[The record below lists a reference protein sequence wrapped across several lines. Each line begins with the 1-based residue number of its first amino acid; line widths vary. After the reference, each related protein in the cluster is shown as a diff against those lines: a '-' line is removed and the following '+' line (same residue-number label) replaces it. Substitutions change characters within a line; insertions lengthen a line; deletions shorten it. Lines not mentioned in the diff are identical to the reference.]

1 MDDVVIHVMEWLGLT
16 MRGMIEARSDDIAIV
31 AAAVEDLRTRER
43 ELTRSINELK
53 ALQIQMFLQ
62 INEIRETQQRRRG
75 IFFTR

>member
-16 MRGMIEARSDDIAIV
+16 MRGMIEARSDDIATV
-31 AAAVEDLRTRER
+31 AAAVEELRTRER

-53 ALQIQMFLQ
+53 AIQIQMCLQ
-62 INEIRETQQRRRG
+62 INEIRETQPRRRG